1 MRFPAYDPDQSYL
14 LPPNAAEVLGPDHVC
29 FFVHRMIDRLD
40 LSGFTSS
47 YLEAGRPA
55 YAPAM
60 MVKVWLYAYILGIT
74 SSRRIEQ
81 RLHEDL
87 AFRYLAGNAMPDFWT
102 LNRFRRRHPLALNTL
117 FTQVVEWAR
126 SAGLGRLGHVAID
139 STRVA
144 ANAARDRVDTQRR
157 RRAERA
163 RIRRQIRRWQ
173 KQCDVMDAADG
184 PSGHRLEPSAREA
197 LEKRLATIPQRLE
210 RLRKS
215 GQAKLSSTDPDSRFL
230 RTRGGFVL
238 GYTAT
243 MAVSE
248 DHLIL
253 AQEVTQRT
261 NDNEALVPLV
271 ASVTERCGQRPQR
284 VSADS
289 GFFSVA
295 NLQVMDAQGIDAYIP
310 DANRA
315 RVLNRGMPGGCL
327 GRVRTPVHR
336 RRRQKLRT
344 RAGHTVYRQRKSI
357 VELVF
362 GVLKEQRGMRR
373 FRLRGLSAVA
383 SEMTWAAIAFNLT
396 RIWQQRPAFA
406 ITG

>member
-1 MRFPAYDPDQSYL
+1 MRFQAYNPDQSYL

-40 LSGFTSS
+40 LSGFTAS

-81 RLHEDL
+81 WLHEDL
-87 AFRYLAGNAMPDFWT
+87 AFRYLAGSAMPDFWA

-126 SAGLGRLGHVAID
+126 
-139 STRVA
+139 
-144 ANAARDRVDTQRR
+144 
-157 RRAERA
+157 
-163 RIRRQIRRWQ
+163 IRRQIRRWQ
-173 KQCDVMDAADG
+173 KQCDAMDAADG

-215 GQAKLSSTDPDSRFL
+215 GQAKRSSTDPDSRFL
-230 RTRGGFVL
+230 RARRGFVL

-271 ASVTERCGQRPQR
+271 ASVIERCGQRPQR

-310 DANRA
+310 DANLA
-315 RVLNRGMPGGCL
+315 RVLNRGMPGGCP
-327 GRVRTPVHR
+327 GRVRTPVPR
-336 RRRQKLRT
+336 RLRQKLRT
-344 RAGHTVYRQRKSI
+344 RAGHAVYRKRKSI

-362 GVLKEQRGMRR
+362 GVLEEQRGMRR

-396 RIWQQRPAFA
+396 RSWQQRPAFA
-406 ITG
+406 TTG